1 MLKHTK
7 LQLNN
12 LIRWN
17 VNSLFISTESCTDLN
32 QHERGNMKDQFQ
44 PSYAN
49 QHEDNLARRIES
61 LNNTT
66 SLTKPVKMTNKQD
79 LKKPHK
85 I

>member
-1 MLKHTK
+1 M
-7 LQLNN
+7 
-12 LIRWN
+12 
-17 VNSLFISTESCTDLN
+17 N